1 MELLNKEGFDLW
13 ADQYDETVRVTEE
26 NADFPFA
33 GYRQILNH
41 IFNEV
46 MKKRNSKVLDIGVG
60 TGVLTKKLYDMGH
73 AIDSIDFSPKMIA
86 IAKEKMTGANLFE
99 WDIKNRFPSQ
109 LLNNQYDSN

>member
-1 MELLNKEGFDLW
+1 MELINKEGFDLW

-46 MKKRNSKVLDIGVG
+46 MKK
-60 TGVLTKKLYDMGH
+60 
-73 AIDSIDFSPKMIA
+73 
-86 IAKEKMTGANLFE
+86 
-99 WDIKNRFPSQ
+99 
-109 LLNNQYDSN
+109 